1 MFDNILSNAAKY
13 SAGDLTVTL
22 TPDGAVTFANHA
34 PNLSCVQANQLVDR
48 FFTVETARARPGGG
62 AGERGSGAAARR
74 AGLPP
79 AGTLKS
85 KTAAPKAGT
94 AAAYFFLLP
103 VGFLG
108 RFLRTE

>member
-1 MFDNILSNAAKY
+1 MSAILHYQYSITHFAAKAKHFY
-13 SAGDLTVTL
+13 REPAAKGRLPHRLLQTAGTGPAGRRHL
-22 TPDGAVTFANHA
+22 
-34 PNLSCVQANQLVDR
+34 
-48 FFTVETARARPGGG
+48 GGQG
-62 AGERGSGAAARR
+62 MPAAARR

>member
-1 MFDNILSNAAKY
+1 MSAILHYQYSITHFAAKAKHFY
-13 SAGDLTVTL
+13 REPAAKGRLPHRL
-22 TPDGAVTFANHA
+22 PAANRRH
-34 PNLSCVQANQLVDR
+34 
-48 FFTVETARARPGGG
+48 RPGGQPVL
-62 AGERGSGAAARR
+62 RTGSAACGRRAALRAAARR

>member
-1 MFDNILSNAAKY
+1 MSAILHYQYSITHFAAKAKHFY
-13 SAGDLTVTL
+13 REPAAKGRLPHRLLQTAGTGPTGSAACG
-22 TPDGAVTFANHA
+22 
-34 PNLSCVQANQLVDR
+34 R
-48 FFTVETARARPGGG
+48 RAALR
-62 AGERGSGAAARR
+62 AAARR

>member
-1 MFDNILSNAAKY
+1 MSAILHYQYSITHFAAKAKHFY
-13 SAGDLTVTL
+13 REPAAKGRLPHRLLQTAGTG
-22 TPDGAVTFANHA
+22 PAG
-34 PNLSCVQANQLVDR
+34 PPPPPPR
-48 FFTVETARARPGGG
+48 RP
-62 AGERGSGAAARR
+62 
-74 AGLPP
+74 GLPP

>member
-1 MFDNILSNAAKY
+1 MSAILHYQYSITYFAAKAKHFY
-13 SAGDLTVTL
+13 REPAAKGRLPHRLLQTAGT
-22 TPDGAVTFANHA
+22 G
-34 PNLSCVQANQLVDR
+34 
-48 FFTVETARARPGGG
+48 
-62 AGERGSGAAARR
+62 
-74 AGLPP
+74 P

>member
-1 MFDNILSNAAKY
+1 MSAILHYQYSITHFAAKAKHFY
-13 SAGDLTVTL
+13 REPAAKGRLPHWLLQTAGTG
-22 TPDGAVTFANHA
+22 PAGS
-34 PNLSCVQANQLVDR
+34 PSCG
-48 FFTVETARARPGGG
+48 RAQRP
-62 AGERGSGAAARR
+62 AAAARR

>member
-1 MFDNILSNAAKY
+1 MSAILHYQYSITHFAAKAKHFY
-13 SAGDLTVTL
+13 REPAAKGRLPHRLLQT
-22 TPDGAVTFANHA
+22 
-34 PNLSCVQANQLVDR
+34 
-48 FFTVETARARPGGG
+48 
-62 AGERGSGAAARR
+62 AARR